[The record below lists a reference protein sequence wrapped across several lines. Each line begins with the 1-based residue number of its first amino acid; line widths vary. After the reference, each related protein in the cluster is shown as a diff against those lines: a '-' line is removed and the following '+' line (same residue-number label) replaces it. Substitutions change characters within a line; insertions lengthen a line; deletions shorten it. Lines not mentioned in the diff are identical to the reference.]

1 MNNNAKRSYEETK
14 PLSELLRLN
23 GDMRYMQFQNLE
35 YGSNYKPMITN
46 FQFMDIYIDIHPFKE
61 TAILL
66 GSDSEAPEK
75 RYINANRIKSV
86 FDEDSEQN
94 LMIAAQGPVDASIE
108 NFWRM
113 VHQENVG
120 RIVTLVEHI
129 GGPRGDCCQYFPTG
143 QNQPTLYGDM

>member
-1 MNNNAKRSYEETK
+1 
-14 PLSELLRLN
+14 
-23 GDMRYMQFQNLE
+23 
-35 YGSNYKPMITN
+35 
-46 FQFMDIYIDIHPFKE
+46 MDIYCDIHPFKE

-66 GSDSEAPEK
+66 GSDSEDPEK
-75 RYINANRIKSV
+75 RYINANRIKSM

-120 RIVTLVEHI
+120 RIITLVEKI
-129 GGPRGDCCQYFPTG
+129 GGPRGDCCQYFPTD